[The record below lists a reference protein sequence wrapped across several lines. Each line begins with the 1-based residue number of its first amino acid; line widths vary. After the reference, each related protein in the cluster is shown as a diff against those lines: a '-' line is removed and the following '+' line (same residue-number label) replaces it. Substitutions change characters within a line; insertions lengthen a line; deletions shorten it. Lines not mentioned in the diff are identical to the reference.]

1 MAISVETVGV
11 NALKL
16 YFDGMPKMTA
26 RSMRLA
32 INTVVRRSGMKALRD
47 GMLAEI
53 SFPRGYLKGDR
64 LRVARY
70 ASDNKLEATILARKR
85 ATSLARFATSGTM
98 GKSGVTVKVRRGRT
112 TFLKKAFLVKL
123 KAGASMSED
132 NYNTGLAVRLSPG
145 EKLNNKASAHKAWL
159 VPGRV
164 ALLYA
169 PSVNQVM
176 ETTAGKVSPQIAKLV
191 EGEFFRQFER
201 LSNGK

>member
-1 MAISVETVGV
+1 MSVTVETIGI

-16 YFDGMPKMTA
+16 YFDGMPKLTS

-47 GMLAEI
+47 GMLAEVD
-53 SFPRGYLKGDR
+53 FPRGYLSGDR
-64 LRVARY
+64 LKVARF
-70 ASDNKLEATILARKR
+70 ASDSKLEATILARKR
-85 ATSLARFATSGTM
+85 ATSLARFATSGSIGT
-98 GKSGVTVKVRRGRT
+98 SGVTVKVRRGRT

-132 NYNTGLAVRLSPG
+132 NYNTGLAVRLAPG
-145 EKLNNKASAHKAWL
+145 EKLNNKTSAHKAWL

-176 ETTAGKVSPQIAKLV
+176 ATTAAKVSPKIADLV
-191 EGEFFRQFER
+191 EAEFFRQFER
-201 LSNGK
+201 LSSGK

>member
-1 MAISVETVGV
+1 
-11 NALKL
+11 
-16 YFDGMPKMTA
+16 
-26 RSMRLA
+26 
-32 INTVVRRSGMKALRD
+32 
-47 GMLAEI
+47 
-53 SFPRGYLKGDR
+53 
-64 LRVARY
+64 
-70 ASDNKLEATILARKR
+70 
-85 ATSLARFATSGTM
+85 
-98 GKSGVTVKVRRGRT
+98 
-112 TFLKKAFLVKL
+112 
-123 KAGASMSED
+123 MSED

-145 EKLNNKASAHKAWL
+145 EKLNNKASTHKAWL

>member
-64 LRVARY
+64 LKVARY

-98 GKSGVTVKVRRGRT
+98 GKSGVTVKVRRGEQP
-112 TFLKKAFLVKL
+112 FLRKRFL
-123 KAGASMSED
+123 
-132 NYNTGLAVRLSPG
+132 
-145 EKLNNKASAHKAWL
+145 LN
-159 VPGRV
+159 
-164 ALLYA
+164 
-169 PSVNQVM
+169 
-176 ETTAGKVSPQIAKLV
+176 
-191 EGEFFRQFER
+191 
-201 LSNGK
+201 